1 MRFLRLLFL
10 ITIFNT
16 GHVLAEETIA
26 ENGFECG
33 KPSFEPF
40 ENIRHQHRVRRI
52 INGINSRPHSW
63 PWLASLKLN
72 GNLHHWCMG
81 FLISRNFILTAAHC
95 LLKVNESNFEV
106 VLGLNELNNYR
117 NAQFIQPKRLIL
129 HENFKGMGRAYDIA
143 LIELSRPA
151 KLNEYV
157 SLLCLPD
164 VDTID
169 ENFYQKQ
176 FFVSGW
182 GVISSTSVK
191 KENSLILK
199 QTTLDIVVDSN
210 CTLNESIFCTLNKID
225 ESNICHGDSG
235 TPLMLKHNNKWYAYG
250 IASIAAFKRHNINL
264 CQNKSP
270 SKFTNI
276 IFFRSWIKS
285 KINTNQISKIIEAE
299 SSDSYDSKIIIFVF
313 KYNNS
318 S

>member
-1 MRFLRLLFL
+1 MRLNIINL
-10 ITIFNT
+10 II
-16 GHVLAEETIA
+16 VLKLSGIIAEEYIA

-33 KPSFEPF
+33 KPSVKPL
-40 ENIRHQHRVRRI
+40 ENIRYQHRLRRI

-117 NAQFIQPKRLIL
+117 NAQFIKPKRLIL
-129 HENFKGMGRAYDIA
+129 HENFKGIGRVNDIA

-169 ENFYQKQ
+169 ESFYKKH

-182 GVISSTSVK
+182 GVISSTSVN
-191 KENSLILK
+191 KENSLLLK
-199 QTTLDIVVDSN
+199 QTTLDLIIDSN
-210 CTLNESIFCTLNKID
+210 CSLRESTFCTLNKLD
-225 ESNICHGDSG
+225 ASNICHGDSG

-250 IASIAAFKRHNINL
+250 IASIAALKRQNINL

-276 IFFRSWIKS
+276 IFFRSWIES
-285 KINTNQISKIIEAE
+285 KININPTSNIIEAE
-299 SSDSYDSKIIIFVF
+299 NPNDSKIVIFLF
-313 KYNNS
+313 
-318 S
+318 

>member
-10 ITIFNT
+10 ITIFKK
-16 GHVLAEETIA
+16 GHIIAEETIS

-33 KPSFEPF
+33 KPSTEPF
-40 ENIRHQHRVRRI
+40 ENIRNQQRVRRI

-117 NAQFIQPKRLIL
+117 NAQFIKPKRLIL
-129 HENFKGMGRAYDIA
+129 HENFKGIGRVNDIA

-169 ENFYQKQ
+169 GNFYKKH

-191 KENSLILK
+191 KENSLLLK
-199 QTTLDIVVDSN
+199 QTTLDLIIDLN
-210 CTLNESIFCTLNKID
+210 CAHNQTKLCAFNERD
-225 ESNICHGDSG
+225 ESDICFGDSG
-235 TPLMLKHNNKWYAYG
+235 TPLMLKQNNKWYAYG
-250 IASIAAFKRHNINL
+250 IASYTTLQRKNFNL
-264 CQNKSP
+264 CENKAP
-270 SKFTNI
+270 SFFTNL
-276 IFFRSWIKS
+276 IFFQSWIDFNIQS
-285 KINTNQISKIIEAE
+285 IIR
-299 SSDSYDSKIIIFVF
+299 K
-313 KYNNS
+313 
-318 S
+318 